1 VTKRTAGYAYKSHTP
16 TFVRTE
22 QTGWP
27 RPGAALDSLD
37 HRLRYGA
44 PTKSDLLMAATVLS
58 AYTALCDKP
67 REVREAVIR
76 AMRKADSLDQAKEKE
91 STGS

>member
-1 VTKRTAGYAYKSHTP
+1 MTKRTAGYSYKSHSA

-27 RPGAALDSLD
+27 RPGTALDTLD
-37 HRLRYGA
+37 HRLRYGT
-44 PTKSDLLMAATVLS
+44 PTKSDLVMAATVLS
-58 AYTALCDKP
+58 AYSALCEKP

-76 AMRKADSLDQAKEKE
+76 AMRKADALDQAKEKE
-91 STGS
+91 TP